1 MSTSKKVGLALLAA
15 AALILIFMI
24 ITFDTV
30 EDTAVEQG
38 GAGFTV
44 VNNMLR
50 TDDYSFSVAAEPEFD
65 GDKTV
70 IAIDISSSPADFELA
85 EISAA
90 INFPDGVAFSLS
102 ELGEDS
108 SPIDLPPSA
117 LLHSVG
123 ASGEGGLSF
132 TADFVGPLPEKSP
145 ELELTYGLRGRGLR
159 FMTRMRDIKVKI
171 PLDGIFTQN

>member
-30 EDTAVEQG
+30 EDTAVEQN

-50 TDDYSFSVAAEPEFD
+50 TDDYSFSVTAKPEFG

-108 SPIDLPPSA
+108 SPIDLPTSA

-132 TADFVGPLPEKSP
+132 TADIIGPLTEKSP
-145 ELELTYGLRGRGLR
+145 ELELTYGLRGKGLR